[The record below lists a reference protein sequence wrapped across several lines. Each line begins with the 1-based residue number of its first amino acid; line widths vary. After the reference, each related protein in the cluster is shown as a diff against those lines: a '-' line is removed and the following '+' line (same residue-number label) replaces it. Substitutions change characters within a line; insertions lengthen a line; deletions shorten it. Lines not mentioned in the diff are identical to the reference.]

1 MSKNNITISDI
12 ESRHFHV
19 NDYKE
24 QLPPWSWT
32 RTSNWS
38 VRGKINFIFKS
49 FDSRGLYPKST
60 QTITGRDHII
70 DPVKLISFRYEIRE
84 NKLKEALSIGCGCS
98 GDIGEAGGVKWGRCS
113 RAALERQRAAQHLF
127 PSAAYDLPQ
136 RGPTPAARAL
146 LQIGPQV

>member
-1 MSKNNITISDI
+1 MVQTRHMIKNNITISDI

-24 QLPPWSWT
+24 KLPPWSWT

-84 NKLKEALSIGCGCS
+84 NKLQKLGH
-98 GDIGEAGGVKWGRCS
+98 
-113 RAALERQRAAQHLF
+113 HLLF
-127 PSAAYDLPQ
+127 TFRLN
-136 RGPTPAARAL
+136 TNNAARFVCIPFNFVA
-146 LQIGPQV
+146 